1 MGKMQVKDLVPGM
14 ITTEPVKTQRGQL
27 IINEGVPLTRQL
39 IARMEF
45 YGIAEASVVV
55 VQTEPTEPV
64 KAAPPSASPVPPA
77 EKLAVLAPELTY
89 SQKIRKSFSFQKF
102 QVDYT
107 NHVHKFY
114 DYLKDFKETGTLH
127 YADELVAIPKTLMQE
142 TRTSIQFFD
151 MLHNLRQIDDSVY
164 AHSLNVAM
172 ISRMLGRWL
181 KLPSEEL
188 DTLTLAGAL
197 HDVGKFLIPE
207 EVLNKEGKL
216 TDEEFALI
224 KSHPLKGHD
233 LLKKQQLNYHIKQA
247 ALMHHERCDGSGYPL
262 GLTRDETDSYA
273 MIIAIADVYD
283 AMTAA
288 RKYRA
293 PLCPFQVIAEFE
305 KDGFSKYHPKYI
317 LTFLERIANSYQSNR
332 VLLNDGRSAT
342 IIFLNQKHLSKPMVK
357 LDDGTC
363 IDLSCQ
369 PSLFIK
375 AVL

>member
-216 TDEEFALI
+216 TDEVISLIMQEEKPNQIEKIRLSSQRISRFFAPRTSVKEMENEIVKALEVYQRY
-224 KSHPLKGHD
+224 
-233 LLKKQQLNYHIKQA
+233 KKRQREKQ
-247 ALMHHERCDGSGYPL
+247 ER
-262 GLTRDETDSYA
+262 
-273 MIIAIADVYD
+273 
-283 AMTAA
+283 
-288 RKYRA
+288 
-293 PLCPFQVIAEFE
+293 
-305 KDGFSKYHPKYI
+305 
-317 LTFLERIANSYQSNR
+317 
-332 VLLNDGRSAT
+332 
-342 IIFLNQKHLSKPMVK
+342 
-357 LDDGTC
+357 
-363 IDLSCQ
+363 
-369 PSLFIK
+369 
-375 AVL
+375 